1 MHILSAATASHA
13 VFRSLLCAGALCA
26 LTTFSAQAQ
35 RRTPPATTD
44 NMGTTA
50 PINAPTPPPAQ
61 TGLNYRNPAADER
74 IPMEAAKRDAVAKE
88 MQATVAELLELY
100 HDAKQSHWNLRGPL
114 YYQLHEVLQEYAE
127 TYLKYTD
134 IMAERALQVGRPID
148 GRTGVIAAT
157 ADLGGYPGG
166 FLEDR
171 QVLDLMSSR
180 VDIVAKRVRERI
192 ERVGKIDETTSNLLQ
207 ELSHDLDKQAWQLRV
222 TQQ

>member
-1 MHILSAATASHA
+1 MSSFFSNISPVVT
-13 VFRSLLCAGALCA
+13 FRSLLCAGALCA

-35 RRTPPATTD
+35 RRSQPAAD
-44 NMGTTA
+44 NMSTTPMNTA
-50 PINAPTPPPAQ
+50 TAPPAQ
-61 TGLNYRNPAADER
+61 TGLNYRNPAADDR

-88 MQATVAELLELY
+88 MEATVVELLELY

-114 YYQLHEVLQEYAE
+114 YYQLHEVLQGYAE

-134 IMAERALQVGRPID
+134 VLAERSLQVGRPID
-148 GRTGVIAAT
+148 GRTPVVASQANLE
-157 ADLGGYPGG
+157 AFPGG

-180 VDIVAKRVRERI
+180 VDMVAKRVRERI

-207 ELSHDLDKQAWQLRV
+207 ELSYALDKQAWQLRV

>member
-1 MHILSAATASHA
+1 MTSFFSAAAPVT

-35 RRTPPATTD
+35 RRGQPASAD
-44 NMGTTA
+44 NMSAA
-50 PINAPTPPPAQ
+50 PVNTPTPPPAQ

-74 IPMEAAKRDAVAKE
+74 IPMEAASRDAVARE

-114 YYQLHEVLQEYAE
+114 YYQLHEALQEYAG

-134 IMAERALQVGRPID
+134 VMAERALQVGRPID
-148 GRTGVIAAT
+148 GRTSVVAAT

-166 FLEDR
+166 YLEDR
-171 QVLDLMSSR
+171 QVLDLLSSR

-192 ERVGKIDETTSNLLQ
+192 TRVGKIDETTSNLLQ
-207 ELSHDLDKQAWQLRV
+207 ELSHALDKQAWQLRV